1 MNLVQYKVSDNRAS
15 KRKINDH
22 KLERVHQNPRTLYVN
37 FYCRIKEQ
45 QFSGIGLFLDGCVYI
60 ILPTGAYKYR
70 VVSVGVNKDNL
81 AFQPLHL
88 VTPF

>member
-1 MNLVQYKVSDNRAS
+1 MNLVQYNVIDKRAT

-22 KLERVHQNPRTLYVN
+22 KLERVHKNPRTMYVN

-45 QFSGIGLFLDGCVYI
+45 QFSGMGLFLDGCVYI

-70 VVSVGVNKDNL
+70 VVDVGVNKDNL
-81 AFQPLHL
+81 SYQPIGL